1 MFAGLISGCNGCEDQ
16 PTGTADMGT
25 TPSDMSARQDMRSD
39 MTDSPDQDEADAS
52 PDMIASGCDD
62 VVAPCP
68 RGQQCVA
75 GTCEMA
81 TCDSLECGAEQRC
94 ESISSGGAECVDNT
108 CAASE
113 DCPEELHCGDDGLCI
128 EDICNASASMCGA
141 DGALSVCAS
150 DGSGF
155 EMPLAC
161 PLGCE
166 ENAAGAQAACV
177 CRDDWECPTFMRCEA
192 GVCLGSGRE
201 AECTLD
207 PVPFAEAQP
216 SLELSWGTQVTTDYP
231 NPYPEFSN
239 VAQTTLV
246 ANLDDDNLDG
256 EINEFDFPEIIFVG
270 GKITDP
276 FDGSAPTEPSVLRV
290 LRGGGPERGKTILAV
305 CGEQVWREG
314 DPVEGLSCEANEH
327 THYRVFGTMA
337 VGDLDADGV
346 PEIVA
351 MLKDSAS
358 GGGYVKVRVIS
369 PDGEILLD
377 SAPINTASG
386 DVGNLAAS
394 IADIDGDGMSEV
406 LVGGYLLSLGKD
418 AGTGDWFVRETF
430 APAPSTP
437 LGIACVG
444 DFTDDPGQEWFEGM
458 ALWRKPA
465 KPDDRASRADCDG
478 SETGESAAW
487 CAGESIA
494 VWDKRGEL
502 TTVGNDARS
511 WRGVCA
517 VADVWGASGPPSA
530 PGDLD
535 EVPELVL
542 IGEEELILLDAETGD
557 LLHRED
563 LNPLMGGAG
572 RSLNNGGAPNVDDFD
587 GDGLP
592 EIGSA
597 FSERYIVMDLQPTTA
612 SCQAYDADKRPAP
625 STACTPGSCGE
636 GEFCDTSGEM
646 PVCRCLHN
654 SWSKETE
661 DQSSRRTGSS
671 VFDFNGDGAAEVVY
685 NDECFF
691 RIYDGRDGA
700 TLFEQPSEHITNIEY
715 PVVADV
721 DNDGNAEIVFSS
733 TSQGLRCS
741 VRNDLEP
748 MTMMP
753 YSSFYNTGIQ
763 VWGDSNDAWVSARR
777 IWNQHA
783 YSVTN
788 IYEDGRVPQAA
799 IDHWANTTQGLLY
812 NTYRSNPRS
821 EGLAPD
827 LVVSDVRV
835 SSPQAGCGAVTTTLE
850 ITGRVENRGD
860 LRVGPG
866 VALVVSGEWPDGR
879 RKLLRDG
886 MGDPI
891 VFVNTQSI
899 EPLRSVR
906 FELDYDAIADGEDAP
921 PETLILEVD
930 PDPAIFD
937 GTGIVTQSERE
948 CIEENNTTEVPITD
962 EALPDLALVS
972 VSSSINA
979 CPDLEVTVEVGNLG
993 SAAVSGVEVSF
1004 FAGQPDLGG
1013 TFLGSVVRTEALA
1026 PGDSA
1031 TLSTDLDLT
1040 SAGLVGY
1047 LLSIHALVRPLESV
1061 DECNLSNNVLAEE
1074 EETFCPAG

>member
-1 MFAGLISGCNGCEDQ
+1 
-16 PTGTADMGT
+16 
-25 TPSDMSARQDMRSD
+25 
-39 MTDSPDQDEADAS
+39 
-52 PDMIASGCDD
+52 
-62 VVAPCP
+62 
-68 RGQQCVA
+68 
-75 GTCEMA
+75 
-81 TCDSLECGAEQRC
+81 
-94 ESISSGGAECVDNT
+94 
-108 CAASE
+108 
-113 DCPEELHCGDDGLCI
+113 
-128 EDICNASASMCGA
+128 
-141 DGALSVCAS
+141 
-150 DGSGF
+150 
-155 EMPLAC
+155 
-161 PLGCE
+161 
-166 ENAAGAQAACV
+166 
-177 CRDDWECPTFMRCEA
+177 MRCEA

-563 LNPLMGGAG
+563 LPARAVPADGVSAHDLFPGRVVVGLRG
-572 RSLNNGGAPNVDDFD
+572 RSLDRHQIDQSAGDAGRAGIVRGLHQIGAVEAGGGVHGDHHGRVAD
-587 GDGLP
+587 GDRLVVRWSGAAA
-592 EIGSA
+592 SA
-597 FSERYIVMDLQPTTA
+597 FL
-612 SCQAYDADKRPAP
+612 
-625 STACTPGSCGE
+625 
-636 GEFCDTSGEM
+636 SG
-646 PVCRCLHN
+646 
-654 SWSKETE
+654 
-661 DQSSRRTGSS
+661 
-671 VFDFNGDGAAEVVY
+671 A
-685 NDECFF
+685 
-691 RIYDGRDGA
+691 
-700 TLFEQPSEHITNIEY
+700 
-715 PVVADV
+715 
-721 DNDGNAEIVFSS
+721 
-733 TSQGLRCS
+733 
-741 VRNDLEP
+741 
-748 MTMMP
+748 
-753 YSSFYNTGIQ
+753 GI
-763 VWGDSNDAWVSARR
+763 
-777 IWNQHA
+777 
-783 YSVTN
+783 
-788 IYEDGRVPQAA
+788 
-799 IDHWANTTQGLLY
+799 
-812 NTYRSNPRS
+812 
-821 EGLAPD
+821 
-827 LVVSDVRV
+827 
-835 SSPQAGCGAVTTTLE
+835 
-850 ITGRVENRGD
+850 
-860 LRVGPG
+860 
-866 VALVVSGEWPDGR
+866 
-879 RKLLRDG
+879 
-886 MGDPI
+886 
-891 VFVNTQSI
+891 
-899 EPLRSVR
+899 
-906 FELDYDAIADGEDAP
+906 
-921 PETLILEVD
+921 
-930 PDPAIFD
+930 
-937 GTGIVTQSERE
+937 
-948 CIEENNTTEVPITD
+948 D
-962 EALPDLALVS
+962 EAHPVG
-972 VSSSINA
+972 
-979 CPDLEVTVEVGNLG
+979 LEFVDQIGLG
-993 SAAVSGVEVSF
+993 
-1004 FAGQPDLGG
+1004 
-1013 TFLGSVVRTEALA
+1013 
-1026 PGDSA
+1026 
-1031 TLSTDLDLT
+1031 
-1040 SAGLVGY
+1040 
-1047 LLSIHALVRPLESV
+1047 
-1061 DECNLSNNVLAEE
+1061 
-1074 EETFCPAG
+1074 